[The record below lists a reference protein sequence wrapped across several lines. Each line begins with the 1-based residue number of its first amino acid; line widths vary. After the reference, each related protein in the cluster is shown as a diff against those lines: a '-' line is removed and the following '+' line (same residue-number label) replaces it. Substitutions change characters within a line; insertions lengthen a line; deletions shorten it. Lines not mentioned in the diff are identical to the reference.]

1 MSKTPNKEEKNLFV
15 SAILSNPGLSI
26 KDREK
31 VLMLLTRDMEDEI
44 KTGIREI
51 VAQEIES
58 ISRPKVS
65 KTEKKTGP
73 EWIHNPQMVNS
84 FLLSFSSD
92 KSPLKYSVHDWDAG
106 EFDGYKYDV
115 FISHMNDIN
124 KDERFLALYKCNL
137 RLYFALKDYLLTSK
151 KKPGEFYWDK
161 DGKIK
166 IGLQYPAGYAQ
177 KWMSENPGHQLWDMP
192 LSYFPEEYQPV
203 DLYCGRQLEYL
214 GEVRDLFKR
223 VIEFRDDKQ
232 DFLRLI
238 HTHFN
243 GNSDLNVEYNEDDF
257 RSIRFYTFTTPVSNA
272 LMRVAENIRSRSKS
286 GADTVKITI
295 ERNSRSSFELHI
307 KHLGSFAD
315 SPIDDYKIM
324 NGTFASMRN
333 YKAKGG
339 SLLSVCDYSVVGRF
353 KDNNGELKTYKICY
367 LYPHVKADQDGN
379 PKVKVQEIGGETD
392 GFKYI
397 FKFYKNNA
405 EENPNR

>member
-151 KKPGEFYWDK
+151 KKQGEFYWDK

-203 DLYCGRQLEYL
+203 DLYGGRQLEYL
-214 GEVRDLFKR
+214 GEVRDLFKH
-223 VIEFRDDKQ
+223 VIEFRDDYK
-232 DFLRLI
+232 
-238 HTHFN
+238 
-243 GNSDLNVEYNEDDF
+243 
-257 RSIRFYTFTTPVSNA
+257 VS
-272 LMRVAENIRSRSKS
+272 
-286 GADTVKITI
+286 
-295 ERNSRSSFELHI
+295 
-307 KHLGSFAD
+307 
-315 SPIDDYKIM
+315 
-324 NGTFASMRN
+324 
-333 YKAKGG
+333 G
-339 SLLSVCDYSVVGRF
+339 SLTADEMHILDRVLQRF
-353 KDNNGELKTYKICY
+353 GTMTAAEISEQSHREKGYMETSDMDLISYTYAI
-367 LYPHVKADQDGN
+367 DM
-379 PKVKVQEIGGETD
+379 E
-392 GFKYI
+392 
-397 FKFYKNNA
+397 
-405 EENPNR
+405 